1 MEVKFIFPG
10 KNMDPEEKKKK
21 GWENEKDF
29 PPLSGKKKKKT
40 RENEKEQECCLEGKK
55 KWKRERLGFW
65 EP

>member
-21 GWENEKDF
+21 RAGKMRKIF
-29 PPLSGKKKKKT
+29 PRFLGKKKKT

-55 KWKRERLGFW
+55 KWKRERFGFW